1 MIFQYHSRGHRKV
14 VPKIE
19 HGQMPNMSILKI
31 LLSKRSS
38 FAENK
43 DLKTVVVFEDDKR
56 LMTISHVEISE

>member
-1 MIFQYHSRGHRKV
+1 MIFQYHSRRHRKV

-31 LLSKRSS
+31 ILSKKSS

-43 DLKTVVVFEDDKR
+43 DFKTVVFEDDKR
-56 LMTISHVEISE
+56 LMTSSHVEISE